1 VQAQVAHWREL
12 VASAV
17 VIDGRQLLNEILE
30 GLLKFTP
37 LPKHGKVSR
46 VWGCSSARCLTFVT
60 TFGRPA
66 RFSHIIRCPAARPY
80 LLVAGF
86 LPSVTQRRSTGNYF
100 QYVRRMVMSDAG
112 GFESNRLFAP
122 AGAATLINSVSFS
135 ASTWPAA
142 LHFPVRR
149 ATCMDGGVTNTDTGP
164 ALALLKSTQLVGAPP
179 KPVG

>member
-1 VQAQVAHWREL
+1 LA
-12 VASAV
+12 ASSGPRKLRCAGFMRKSV
-17 VIDGRQLLNEILE
+17 SPCLGLFFSAPLNLCYYLRATCPILPYHPVPGGE
-30 GLLKFTP
+30 
-37 LPKHGKVSR
+37 
-46 VWGCSSARCLTFVT
+46 
-60 TFGRPA
+60 
-66 RFSHIIRCPAARPY
+66 PY

-86 LPSVTQRRSTGNYF
+86 SPFGNTATTTAGNYF

-112 GFESNRLFAP
+112 GFESNRLLAP